1 MAKFVKFKI
10 ENATAPGSGGDWGGR
25 DVLIPVSDIENI
37 ADNVAVG
44 VYTAI
49 ITLKSGLAT
58 YNAGHADGA
67 TVPADSIAGRICTLT
82 VSISQTAATNPTAV
96 TVDGNM
102 PSQAIVKALT
112 ANPGGVAAAAQL
124 GLDGGGV
131 RGTDDQMYWS
141 SAVFSTDNTL

>member
-1 MAKFVKFKI
+1 M
-10 ENATAPGSGGDWGGR
+10 
-25 DVLIPVSDIENI
+25 
-37 ADNVAVG
+37 
-44 VYTAI
+44 
-49 ITLKSGLAT
+49 
-58 YNAGHADGA
+58 
-67 TVPADSIAGRICTLT
+67 T

>member
-1 MAKFVKFKI
+1 MAKFVKI
-10 ENATAPGSGGDWGGR
+10 HIVNATAPGSGGDWGGR

-37 ADNVAVG
+37 ADNTAAG

-49 ITLKSGLAT
+49 ITLKSGITGVAPAGYIAGDLAS
-58 YNAGHADGA
+58 
-67 TVPADSIAGRICTLT
+67 TVAGRICTLT
-82 VSISQTAATNPTAV
+82 VSTSQTAATNPTAV

-112 ANPGGVAAAAQL
+112 ANPGGVAATAQL
-124 GLDGGGV
+124 ALDGAGV
-131 RGTDDQMYWS
+131 RGTAIQMYWS

>member
-37 ADNVAVG
+37 ADSTAAG

-49 ITLKSGLAT
+49 ITLKSGLAPF
-58 YNAGHADGA
+58 NAGA
-67 TVPADSIAGRICTLT
+67 SIAGRICTLT